1 MKIKKSSGDK
11 EHSLRLLPCFGR
23 RSRHPHQEKQLV
35 NGLVHSFRKMLQQ
48 FIWDA
53 IWTRSSSGTGVFNL
67 GSRGSG
73 GGSGPGFRNFM
84 QGCCDQPALPTV
96 VQCIFW
102 CISVS
107 TVIASLAGGFWSTV
121 GVSALT
127 AFPGW
132 TVDYPGFGEA

>member
-53 IWTRSSSGTGVFNL
+53 IWTRCFS
-67 GSRGSG
+67 
-73 GGSGPGFRNFM
+73 
-84 QGCCDQPALPTV
+84 
-96 VQCIFW
+96 IFQ
-102 CISVS
+102 VS
-107 TVIASLAGGFWSTV
+107 HLVLKYARVTHMFQK
-121 GVSALT
+121 
-127 AFPGW
+127 
-132 TVDYPGFGEA
+132 

>member
-23 RSRHPHQEKQLV
+23 RSRHPHQDEQPV

-48 FIWDA
+48 FIWYA
-53 IWTRSSSGTGVFNL
+53 VGTRSSSGTGVFNL

-84 QGCCDQPALPTV
+84 Q
-96 VQCIFW
+96 
-102 CISVS
+102 VS
-107 TVIASLAGGFWSTV
+107 GILAGAWSASPD
-121 GVSALT
+121 VSRTSVWAAMPVHMDSDTRLL
-127 AFPGW
+127 
-132 TVDYPGFGEA
+132 